1 VLAGTTDEFA
11 RLSHGRIHVRIERL
25 TSKNR
30 EPAGLHPPLA
40 ASAMSSSRP
49 ESFAS
54 GTNLATNFKSP
65 NVTEP
70 AGHVPSSRDTPT
82 PLPADDAL
90 EPPIAPYL
98 APVSNKPTPRDSYGP
113 SSDDS
118 LQGLAAEK
126 PTEPYTEDYTPPQR
140 RTSIFKRPV
149 FWLAIVV
156 ALVVL
161 ILVVVVPVYFTVIKK
176 KSSAA
181 TATPTY
187 GGSTPMPSASPT
199 SVITGGDGSIITTET
214 GVSSTYQN
222 PFGGICEYSVH
233 QIPSYIRSKD
243 TTCAQFSS

>member
-1 VLAGTTDEFA
+1 
-11 RLSHGRIHVRIERL
+11 
-25 TSKNR
+25 
-30 EPAGLHPPLA
+30 
-40 ASAMSSSRP
+40 M
-49 ESFAS
+49 
-54 GTNLATNFKSP
+54 NLSP
-65 NVTEP
+65 NVTDP
-70 AGHVPSSRDTPT
+70 AGHVPTQPQASTPTPRT

-98 APVSNKPTPRDSYGP
+98 APVSDKPTPRDSYGP
-113 SSDDS
+113 SSVNDS

-126 PTEPYTEDYTPPQR
+126 PTEPYAEDHAPPQR

-214 GVSSTYQN
+214 GVSFTYQN
-222 PFGGICEYSVH
+222 PFGGICEYSIH
-233 QIPSYIRSKD
+233 QIPSYTRLKD
-243 TTCAQFSS
+243 TTRVNFHHNALEG